1 MVVLLCVLSR
11 TLKKGYGYIRIAAY
25 VVFVAQVLVQIMLGS
40 TFEESVCIWLCEL
53 FVALITSK
61 KIVEGTKIVKEEKV
75 EETQEESNTESTQD
89 TKEETP

>member
-61 KIVEGTKIVKEEKV
+61 KTVEETKIEEEKV
-75 EETQEESNTESTQD
+75 EETQEESNTESAQD
-89 TKEETP
+89 TKEDNQ

>member
-25 VVFVAQVLVQIMLGS
+25 VVFVTQVLVQIMLGS

-61 KIVEGTKIVKEEKV
+61 KIVEETKVEEEKV
-75 EETQEESNTESTQD
+75 EDTQEESNTEPAQD
-89 TKEETP
+89 TKEDNQ